1 MNPAKRMIPILLA
14 RKVVPM
20 PRLTQPFRPYSSR
33 SHPTRPQPA
42 CPLSRS
48 CSSGLQPPR
57 SAALAAF
64 LVALLFLPASPLT
77 GQRGSGGGAA
87 GANPSEQSLISR
99 VKARSIGPAVMSGRV
114 VDIAVPT
121 PEPSLADSYERSL
134 LETGIVIYIAAA
146 TGGVWKST
154 NGGVTWEPVF
164 DEAGVGSI
172 GAVAVSRGS
181 RHVWVGTGEPNNMRS
196 SSYGDGVYKS
206 EDGGKSFR
214 HMGLRRS
221 QHIGRIVVHP
231 YNPDIV
237 YVAAVGPLWGAGGER
252 GVFKTIDGGETWEAV
267 LTIDEHTGV
276 TDLVM
281 HPHDAQVLYASALQ
295 RERRAYSYV
304 GGGPGSGIYKSA
316 DGGNSW
322 TKLSN
327 GLPKSD
333 MGRIG
338 LDISQ
343 RRPATVYAVIE
354 GSEQGVYRTDDEGAS
369 WRKTSDIASIPWY
382 FGQIRVDPTDPEVVY
397 HLGVPLQRSEDGG
410 ETWTR
415 IARSVHVD
423 HHAMWINPHNS
434 THILLGNDGGF
445 YASHDRGETWDFSPN
460 LPISQFYAVGVDM
473 QEPFFGIYGGLQD
486 NSTWGGP
493 SRTRNSMGI
502 GNADWYRMAG
512 GDGFFAAIDPR
523 DHNVAYVESQNG
535 NLVRF
540 NGRTGERKS
549 IRPRP
554 APGEDAYRFNWS
566 APIQISPHDPS
577 TVYFAGNH
585 VFKSTD
591 QGNSWE
597 ILGEDL
603 TRRIDR
609 DSLPMMG
616 SVPSDNAV
624 SRHQGTA
631 VFSNISTMH
640 VSTLRP
646 GMIATGSD
654 DGMIAVSAD
663 DGRTW
668 RKKTSFPGVP
678 DTTYVSKVRWSLHD
692 EATLY
697 ATFDG
702 HRSNDFKPYVL
713 KSADEGLNW
722 QSIAGD
728 LPDFGNVR
736 AFAEHHE
743 NPNLLFVG
751 TEIRPF
757 VSLDGGGSWTPLKNG
772 IPPSPVHDIK
782 VHPRDN
788 ALVVATHGRGFF
800 VIDDLT
806 PFVMLAEAKAADGPY
821 VFPVRDAL
829 AYVVNSA
836 PTTGTHADRNY
847 AAENPPYGA
856 TMWYYLA
863 EQAQGEASLEIVDE
877 RGVVVRVLSASKA
890 AGLHSARWDLRLDA
904 PWSGPPQRGGGGQG
918 GGGFGGG
925 GFGGGAGVP
934 ALPGRYT
941 ARLTIEGD
949 GGDGEEA
956 PVVVER
962 SFLVVLD
969 DLIEMTAED
978 LAELQRLRAV
988 HRDLSATVR
997 MAVRQAEEVDGELEA
1012 IGRALA
1018 RAARD
1023 GREDAGGPAGLEA
1036 QADWLSERVDSLLE
1050 VLRGSG
1056 GQGGFGGGGGNDD
1069 GPVPLLRQLSEANGL
1084 HQAFAPPTTHERAV
1098 LDRVAAALDE
1108 PLASVNELLGD
1119 MADFRRTLDAAGVP
1133 WTPGRPVRRGGR

>member
-1 MNPAKRMIPILLA
+1 MSALPFSVLALVASPASSRA
-14 RKVVPM
+14 G
-20 PRLTQPFRPYSSR
+20 PFRSTARVCLP
-33 SHPTRPQPA
+33 
-42 CPLSRS
+42 
-48 CSSGLQPPR
+48 
-57 SAALAAF
+57 
-64 LVALLFLPASPLT
+64 LVALALAVASVLVST
-77 GQRGSGGGAA
+77 GSLDAQRGGESARGSTEFNASDQA
-87 GANPSEQSLISR
+87 LVARLA
-99 VKARSIGPAVMSGRV
+99 ARSIGPAVMSGRV
-114 VDIAVPT
+114 VDIAVAM
-121 PEPSLADSYERSL
+121 PSGSGFDFGQAYMRPFSEEFQL
-134 LETGIVIYIAAA
+134 GQIVYIAAA

-154 NGGVTWEPVF
+154 SGGVAWEPVF
-164 DEAGVGSI
+164 DDAGVGSI
-172 GAVAVSRGS
+172 GDVTLAPSNPNI
-181 RHVWVGTGEPNNMRS
+181 VWVGTGEPNNMRS

-206 EDGGKSFR
+206 EDGGRTFR
-214 HMGLRRS
+214 HMGLRTS
-221 QHIGRIVVHP
+221 QHVGRIVIDPHDP
-231 YNPDIV
+231 NIV

-252 GVFKTIDGGETWEAV
+252 GVFKTTDGGDTWEAV
-267 LTIDEHTGV
+267 LTIDQHTGV

-281 HPHDAQVLYASALQ
+281 HPWYSHVLYASALQ

-304 GGGPGSGIYKSA
+304 GGGPGSGIYKTT
-316 DGGNSW
+316 DGGANW
-322 TKLSN
+322 TELSN
-327 GLPKSD
+327 GLPLSD
-333 MGRIG
+333 VGRIG

-343 RRPATVYAVIE
+343 SRPATLYAVVE
-354 GSEQGVYRTDDEGAS
+354 GSEEGVYRTDDNGAT

-382 FGQIRVDPTDPEVVY
+382 FGQIRIDPNDPEVVY

-423 HHAMWINPHNS
+423 HHSMWINPNNS
-434 THILLGNDGGF
+434 SHILLGNDGGF

-535 NLVRF
+535 NLLRF

-566 APIQISPHDPS
+566 SPIQISPHDPS

-597 ILGEDL
+597 VLGEDL
-603 TRRIDR
+603 TRQIDR

-616 SVPSDNAV
+616 AVPADNAV

-640 VSTLRP
+640 VSSLRP
-646 GMIATGSD
+646 GVIATGSD
-654 DGMIAVSAD
+654 DGMIAVSDD

-668 RKKTSFPGVP
+668 RKQTEFPGVP

-697 ATFDG
+697 ATLDG
-702 HRSNDFKPYVL
+702 HRSNDFRPYVL
-713 KSADEGLNW
+713 KSEDEGRTW
-722 QSIAGD
+722 RSIAGD
-728 LPDFGNVR
+728 LPEFGNVR

-743 NPNLLFVG
+743 NPDVLFVG

-757 VSLDGGGSWTPLKNG
+757 VSLDGGESWTPLKNG

-788 ALVVATHGRGFF
+788 ALVVATHGRGFY

-806 PFVMLAEAKAADGPY
+806 PLVMLAEAKAAGGPY

-829 AYVVNSA
+829 AYVVNIA
-836 PTTGTHADRNY
+836 PTTGTHADRDY
-847 AAENPPYGA
+847 AADNPPYGA
-856 TMWYYLA
+856 TVWYYLPERA
-863 EQAQGEASLEIVDE
+863 EGDASLEIVDE
-877 RGVVVRVLSASKA
+877 RGEVVRVLSAAS
-890 AGLHSARWDLRLDA
+890 AGGLRRAQWNLRLDA
-904 PWSGPPQRGGGGQG
+904 PWSGPPQQGGGGQ
-918 GGGFGGG
+918 GGG

-934 ALPGRYT
+934 ALPGQYT
-941 ARLTIEGD
+941 ARLRIEGAD
-949 GGDGEEA
+949 RGGDGTGEDA
-956 PVVVER
+956 GGGPVVAER
-962 SFLVVLD
+962 SFAVVLD
-969 DLIEMTAED
+969 DLIEMTAAD
-978 LAELQRLRAV
+978 LAELQRLRST
-988 HRDLSATVR
+988 HRAMSATVR
-997 MAVRQAEEVDGELEA
+997 IAVRQMEEIDGELEGV
-1012 IGRALA
+1012 GRALE
-1018 RAARD
+1018 RAARGD
-1023 GREDAGGPAGLEA
+1023 RSKAGGLSGLEA
-1036 QADWLSERVDSLLE
+1036 RADSLAERVDSLLG
-1050 VLRGSG
+1050 VLRGRNG
-1056 GQGGFGGGGGNDD
+1056 RGGFGGGGGNNDE
-1069 GPVPLLRQLSEANGL
+1069 GPVPLLRQLAEANGL
-1084 HQAFAPPTTHERAV
+1084 HQAFAPPTKHERAV
-1098 LDRVAAALDE
+1098 LDRVGPALDE
-1108 PLASVNELLGD
+1108 SVAAVNALLAEIAGLRQ
-1119 MADFRRTLDAAGVP
+1119 ALDAASVP
-1133 WTPGRPVRRGGR
+1133 WTPGRPVRRNE